1 MAEKEMLSVKE
12 AAARLGVKRTSAWR
26 ILRKE
31 PGVHLIYTPG
41 SKKPIIRA
49 EAAVV
54 DRILRRTANQ

>member
-1 MAEKEMLSVKE
+1 MAEKEMLRVRE
-12 AAARLGVKRTSAWR
+12 AAVRLGVGRTSAWR

-41 SKKPIIRA
+41 SKKPIITV